1 LKRNLLSDSDAFIV
15 YAIDFL
21 LNVCAI
27 LFAFT
32 VYASAP
38 LFLNLALVVPAI
50 LLLLPLQQQVRS
62 RRSKDKSTP
71 DRSAQNGDAKSG
83 GSAGKVTAQSR
94 QNVVLQP
101 GALIVRPFLTNYRGA
116 MLIATA
122 LAILAVDFRVFP
134 RRFAKVETW
143 GTSMMDLGVGSF
155 VFSGGLVGA
164 RAVIRDGQYAS
175 SARQQQGVNI
185 ASRMIA
191 ACRHS
196 VPLFVLGIARLI
208 SVKNLDYAEHVT
220 EYGVHWN
227 FFFTLGFL
235 PPFVEAVDC
244 CLSILRS
251 RDAAKTGP
259 RARSIRYDVVALL
272 ISLTYEL
279 VLNNTNLLAFILIA
293 PRTPNSDLLTK
304 NREGIFSFIGYLSI
318 FLSGRSTGILVCQY
332 QDAGA
337 TKPVTGKKGLPV
349 AEMEQQQVTIERKKI
364 VLPNLLLRAAIYAL
378 FYFLATSFH
387 AANLTVSRR
396 LANIPYVLWI
406 IAYNNVQLFL
416 FALIEAI
423 GPRFTFSKQYAH
435 ESITAAEIASPIM
448 RAFNQNGLALFL
460 LANLGTGLVNLT
472 MNTLDMGNG
481 AAMAVLVGYAAVL
494 SAVAVGMDK
503 AGIKIKL

>member
-1 LKRNLLSDSDAFIV
+1 MV
-15 YAIDFL
+15 YAIDLL
-21 LNVCAI
+21 LNICAI
-27 LFAFT
+27 LFALT

-50 LLLLPLQQQVRS
+50 LLLLPLQKQSRS
-62 RRSKDKSTP
+62 RRNKGKTTP
-71 DRSAQNGDAKSG
+71 DGTAQNGDAKA
-83 GSAGKVTAQSR
+83 AGNAEKSTPQSR
-94 QNVVLQP
+94 QGAILQP

-143 GTSMMDLGVGSF
+143 GTSLMDLGVGSF

-164 RAVIRDGQYAS
+164 RAVIRDGQSPS
-175 SARQQQGVNI
+175 SARQQQGLKI
-185 ASRMIA
+185 ANRMVA

-196 VPLFVLGIARLI
+196 VPLFVLGVARLI

-235 PPFVEAVDC
+235 PLFVEAIDC
-244 CLSILRS
+244 CLTILRS
-251 RDAAKTGP
+251 RDAANTGP
-259 RARSIRYDVVALL
+259 RARSLRYDVVALL

-279 VLNNTNLLAFILIA
+279 VLNNTSLLAFILIA
-293 PRTPNSDLLTK
+293 PRTPESDLLTK

-318 FLSGRSTGILVCQY
+318 FLSGRSTGILVCQH
-332 QDAGA
+332 QNITTAKPA
-337 TKPVTGKKGLPV
+337 TAKKGLPA
-349 AEMEQQQVTIERKKI
+349 AEIEQQQVTTERKKV
-364 VLPNLLLRAAIYAL
+364 VLPNLLLRTAIYAFL
-378 FYFLATSFH
+378 YILATNVH
-387 AANLTVSRR
+387 ATNLTVSRR

-406 IAYNNVQLFL
+406 IAYNNAQLFL
-416 FALIEAI
+416 FALIEAV
-423 GPRFTFSKQYAH
+423 GPRFTFSKQYTH
-435 ESITAAEIASPIM
+435 ESVTAAEVASPIM

-472 MNTLDMGNG
+472 LNTLDMGNG
-481 AAMAVLVGYAAVL
+481 AAMAVLVGYAAAL

-503 AGIKIKL
+503 AGIKIKI

>member
-1 LKRNLLSDSDAFIV
+1 MV

-32 VYASAP
+32 VYAFAP

-50 LLLLPLQQQVRS
+50 LLLLPLQQQTRS
-62 RRSKDKSTP
+62 RRSKGKTTP
-71 DRSAQNGDAKSG
+71 DGTAQNGDAKAARNAEKS
-83 GSAGKVTAQSR
+83 SSQSR
-94 QNVVLQP
+94 QGAVLQP

-143 GTSMMDLGVGSF
+143 GTSLMDLGVGSF

-164 RAVIRDGQYAS
+164 RAVIRDGQSPS

-185 ASRMIA
+185 AGRMFA

-196 VPLFVLGIARLI
+196 VPLFMLGIARLI

-244 CLSILRS
+244 CLIVLRS
-251 RDAAKTGP
+251 RDAAKIGP

-272 ISLTYEL
+272 ISLIYEL
-279 VLNNTNLLAFILIA
+279 MLNNTNLLAFILIA
-293 PRTPNSDLLTK
+293 PRTPDSDLLTK

-318 FLSGRSTGILVCQY
+318 FLSGRSTGLLVCQY
-332 QDAGA
+332 QNVTS
-337 TKPVTGKKGLPV
+337 TKTSTPKKAV
-349 AEMEQQQVTIERKKI
+349 QAAEIEQQQVIGERKKV
-364 VLPNLLLRAAIYAL
+364 VLPTLLLRTAIYAL
-378 FYFLATSFH
+378 LYMLATNVR
-387 AANLTVSRR
+387 ATNLIVSRR

-406 IAYNNVQLFL
+406 IAYNNAQLFL
-416 FALIEAI
+416 FALIEAV
-423 GPRFTFSKQYAH
+423 GPRFTFSKQYTH
-435 ESITAAEIASPIM
+435 ESLTAADIASPIM
-448 RAFNQNGLALFL
+448 RAFNRNGLALFL

-481 AAMAVLVGYAAVL
+481 AAMAVLVGYAAAL
-494 SAVAVGMDK
+494 SAVAVGMDN
-503 AGIKIKL
+503 AGVKIKI